1 MVRRWP
7 AATHPTPQSDVDIAL
22 VIDGEVSPGERLK
35 LMLDVERELAE
46 RCGIRNADVRI
57 INDAPLVFRGRVVSD
72 GALLYASDE
81 PFRRPSSL
89 T

>member
-1 MVRRWP
+1 
-7 AATHPTPQSDVDIAL
+7 
-22 VIDGEVSPGERLK
+22 
-35 LMLDVERELAE
+35 MLDVERELAE